1 MFVKEN
7 WGSLKKAQKW
17 FWGLITPA
25 VIITSVSLTF
35 NWVFLFRIGR
45 EDLFM
50 QVATLRDLFST
61 LAFFSI
67 VSIILYLLVFFT
79 QSLIAVL
86 ILRRT
91 VENFEDYKI
100 IKSRYLFSFIG
111 CSILSSMILYLISY
125 YFPRGNV
132 EENKWLIPS
141 QFILSAIIN
150 IIICFFSNRNIIR
163 KKTYFMNLKEKQ
175 CFYFR
180 YHILYPILLGAA
192 SWCFV
197 FPLGL
202 LLRFIEFS
210 PETGIF
216 IQVASLSGLTVLIVL
231 FSLIPGLTYLL
242 LPTSLRI
249 SKQILSVTVAAIVA
263 IVFSSIIAPVIP
275 VQMINL
281 SMKLSGITK
290 YDVYNYAVDKE
301 QYPIEMF
308 ESKSWS
314 LKEIDNK
321 KFLIF
326 KGFSIYTIGS
336 ISLVCPENVS
346 GAINKSMK
354 FIFLNSDYD
363 KDLRIELSAS
373 TAECNVINQG
383 EFKSWKRPT

>member
-1 MFVKEN
+1 MSVKDN

-17 FWGLITPA
+17 FWGLLTPA

-79 QSLIAVL
+79 QSLISVL

-91 VENFEDYKI
+91 VENFEDYKR
-100 IKSRYLFSFIG
+100 IKSRCLFSFIA
-111 CSILSSMILYLISY
+111 CSILSSIILYLISY
-125 YFPRGNV
+125 YFPKV
-132 EENKWLIPS
+132 DAEDNKWLVPS
-141 QFILSAIIN
+141 QFLLMAIIN
-150 IIICFFSNRNIIR
+150 ITICFFGNRGIIH
-163 KKTYFMNLKEKQ
+163 KKTYFMTVKEKRY
-175 CFYFR
+175 FYFR
-180 YHILYPILLGAA
+180 YHILYPVLLGLA

-202 LLRFIEFS
+202 LLRFVDFPPDTS
-210 PETGIF
+210 LF
-216 IQVASLSGLTVLIVL
+216 IQVISLSGLTILIVL
-231 FSLIPGLTYLL
+231 FSLIPGLTYLW
-242 LPTSLRI
+242 LPISLRI
-249 SKQILSVTVAAIVA
+249 SEQILSVTLAVIMAIF
-263 IVFSSIIAPVIP
+263 FSSIIAPVIP

-290 YDVYNYAVDKE
+290 YDVYNYAVAQDK
-301 QYPIEMF
+301 YPIEMF

-314 LKEIDNK
+314 LKESNNK
-321 KFLIF
+321 DFLIF

-346 GAINKSMK
+346 DAISKSMK
-354 FIFLNSDYD
+354 FIFLDSDYD
-363 KDLRIELSAS
+363 KKLRSELSAS

>member
-1 MFVKEN
+1 MSVEER
-7 WGSLKKAQKW
+7 WGSLKKAKKW
-17 FWGLITPA
+17 FWGLVTPT

-67 VSIILYLLVFFT
+67 ISILLYLLVFFM
-79 QSLIAVL
+79 QSLVSVL

-100 IKSRYLFSFIG
+100 IKSRYLFSFIA
-111 CSILSSMILYLISY
+111 CSILSSMILFLISY
-125 YFPRGNV
+125 YFPRVSV
-132 EENKWLIPS
+132 EENKWLVPA
-141 QFILSAIIN
+141 QFLLVAIIN
-150 IIICFFSNRNIIR
+150 IIICFFSNRNVIR
-163 KKTYFMNLKEKQ
+163 KKTCFMTIKEKRY
-175 CFYFR
+175 FYFR
-180 YHILYPILLGAA
+180 YHILHPFLLGLA

-202 LLRFIEFS
+202 LLRFVDFS
-210 PETGIF
+210 PDTSLF
-216 IQVASLSGLTVLIVL
+216 IQVISLSGLTVLIVL
-231 FSLIPGLTYLL
+231 FSIIPGSTYLW
-242 LPTSLRI
+242 LPISLSI

-290 YDVYNYAVDKE
+290 YDVYNYAVAQE

-308 ESKSWS
+308 ESKNWF
-314 LKEIDNK
+314 LKESNNK
-321 KFLIF
+321 KFFIF

-346 GAINKSMK
+346 GAISKSMK

-363 KDLRIELSAS
+363 KKLRDELSAS